1 MAENKTNTATY
12 KGFGVVIQED
22 TKKEASTGFNFED
35 SVDLEKRIKSI
46 LSTNDYYYLIKHD
59 KDTQE
64 DGTPKRTHYHVVFSL
79 QSKHSKAHFLEALS
93 NAIGQHTDSISID
106 DLKSV
111 EGAVRYLLHL
121 DNPEKYPYN
130 EWEIL
135 TNDNKL
141 KRFIVGQEAWLIESM
156 KDSANIREFTD
167 KVGLDI
173 ANKYRGIAKDYIKAL
188 DEHTKEE
195 LYEARQTLNYIK
207 WMLDNDDNTADM
219 KIKML
224 KTLFK

>member
-1 MAENKTNTATY
+1 MSENKPNTATY
-12 KGFGVVIQED
+12 KGFDVVIQQD
-22 TKKEASTGFNFED
+22 AKKEAGMGFNFSD
-35 SVDLEKRIKSI
+35 GIDLEKRIKSI
-46 LSTNDYYYLIKHD
+46 LTTNDYYYLIKHD

-64 DGTPKRTHYHVVFSL
+64 DGTPKLDHYHVVFSL
-79 QSKHSKAHFLEALS
+79 QSKHSKAKFLEAIS
-93 NAIGQHTDSISID
+93 KAIGQHTDSISID
-106 DLKSV
+106 ELLGL

-130 EWEIL
+130 EWEVL
-135 TNDNKL
+135 TND
-141 KRFIVGQEAWLIESM
+141 KRVRRFFIGQEAWLIESM

-207 WMLDNDDNTADM
+207 WMLDNDDNPADM

-224 KTLFK
+224 KQLFK